1 MEAAFESA
9 DHIVTGE
16 VRLGGQE
23 HFYLETNCTI
33 AVPKGEDDEMEIF
46 CSTQNPTETQVQIN
60 AVLLLSLY
68 CKLTLYMSQ

>member
-1 MEAAFESA
+1 MEAAFKSA

-46 CSTQNPTETQVQIN
+46 CSTQNPTDTQVKIN
-60 AVLLLSLY
+60 AVRLLSLY
-68 CKLTLYMSQ
+68 CKLTLCVLQ